1 MGCGNS
7 QVRDIERKQISDEK
21 TAQTQ
26 ANSQKGNKKNSPIPK
41 EEQQILIQKEM
52 YIKEINS
59 KDIRED
65 YFFERHLAQ
74 GEFGDIRIVKHK
86 KTGQSRALKIVA
98 KNKLGV
104 KEKQVLNEIKILSK
118 LDHPNI
124 IKLYEYYQDRYA
136 YYLIFEL
143 LLGGQLIEYI
153 QETSYLPET
162 QSASIVQ
169 QLLSA
174 INYCHQQK
182 ITHLNITPQNILLNI
197 DEETN
202 QVSIKIINW
211 FFSRSFEENDTFS
224 EQINNITYKSPEEIN
239 KSYNYL
245 ADVWSI
251 GVIWFLILMGVP
263 PFYGINRKKTIEAI
277 QNIQMR
283 YSCGFSIKHDSQIQE
298 IFKKIFV
305 SQDQRMKCQDILDHQ
320 YFKDIFQEFDQNDE
334 KYIQNLQKQ
343 KELRQKD
350 LIQMMSYHSHSKFYQ
365 AVVNFIGFY
374 LVGDDEMQ
382 KLTEDFQRIDVNKD
396 GQLSRE
402 EIRSGFEGFFIE
414 QITDIDQFLDEL
426 FQKID
431 CNKNGYINYN
441 EFISVAMDK
450 INLQQDTKLKQ
461 AFSYFDQDQ
470 NGFITKEELFQSLQ
484 SQFND
489 DKNIEKMWQ
498 TILEKGDKNKDGK
511 LSYQEF
517 IDMLKQLS

>member
-1 MGCGNS
+1 MGCGHS
-7 QVRDIERKQISDEK
+7 QVRDIEKKQVSDEK

-26 ANSQKGNKKNSPIPK
+26 ANSQKGNKKNTPISK

-98 KNKLGV
+98 KNKLGM

-143 LLGGQLIEYI
+143 LLGGQLIEQI
-153 QETSYLPET
+153 QQSSYLPENQT
-162 QSASIVQ
+162 ASIIQ

-182 ITHLNITPQNILLNI
+182 IAHLNITPQNILLNV

-202 QVSIKIINW
+202 QVSVKIINW
-211 FFSRSFEENDTFS
+211 FFSKSFEENDKFS
-224 EQINNITYKSPEEIN
+224 EQINALAYQSPEEIN
-239 KSYNYL
+239 KSYNRL

-251 GVIWFLILMGVP
+251 GVIWFLMLMGVP

-277 QNIQMR
+277 QNIEMR
-283 YSCGFSIKHDSQIQE
+283 YKCGFSVKNDSQILE
-298 IFKKIFV
+298 IFQKIFIQ
-305 SQDQRMKCQDILDHQ
+305 QDKRLECKDILDHQ
-320 YFKDIFQEFDQNDE
+320 YFKNIFQEVDKNDE

-350 LIQMMSYHSHSKFYQ
+350 LTQMVSYHSNSKFYQ

-374 LVGDDEMQ
+374 LVGDDERQ

-396 GQLSRE
+396 GQLSKQ
-402 EIRSGFEGFFIE
+402 EIRNGFEGFFIE

-431 CNKNGYINYN
+431 CDNNGYINYN

-450 INLQQDTKLKQ
+450 INLQQDSKLKQ
-461 AFSYFDQDQ
+461 AFSYFDSDQ
-470 NGFITKEELFQSLQ
+470 NGYITKEDLFQNLQ
-484 SQFND
+484 SQFNE

-498 TILEKGDKNKDGK
+498 NILEKGDKNKDGK
-511 LSYQEF
+511 ISYQEF
-517 IDMLKQLS
+517 QDMLKQLS